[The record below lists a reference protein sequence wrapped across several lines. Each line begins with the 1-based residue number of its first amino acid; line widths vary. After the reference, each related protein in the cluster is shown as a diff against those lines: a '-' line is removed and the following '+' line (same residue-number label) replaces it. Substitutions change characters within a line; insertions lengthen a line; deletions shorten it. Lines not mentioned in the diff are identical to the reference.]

1 MNYQPLPNGYKICDE
16 CGISVHKVGY
26 SVCFHCFGKT
36 HPDLYEKHAR
46 NFRATIGG
54 HELNNAFINEGGGGG
69 VGSDMVPDGQKHDP
83 APRPNQ
89 YRLNKQHCK

>member
-1 MNYQPLPNGYKICDE
+1 MIYEAPPIPNGYKICDE

-46 NFRATIGG
+46 NFRATTDHEVTASLSQAGG
-54 HELNNAFINEGGGGG
+54 DAASSERD
-69 VGSDMVPDGQKHDP
+69 SDNTSNFSPVPGPIDYD
-83 APRPNQ
+83 
-89 YRLNKQHCK
+89 